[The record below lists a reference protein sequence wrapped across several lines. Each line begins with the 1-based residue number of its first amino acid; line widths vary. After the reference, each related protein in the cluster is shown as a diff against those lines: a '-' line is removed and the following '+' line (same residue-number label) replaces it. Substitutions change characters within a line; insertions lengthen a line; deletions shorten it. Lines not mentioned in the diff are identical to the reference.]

1 MEYRYV
7 AKDYSGREV
16 VGTMEAS
23 SPREVASALRSEGL
37 ILISV
42 EPVKK
47 GLTLNLEI
55 PLFSRISLK
64 DMSIA
69 MRQLSAM
76 VGAGISLPI
85 ALDAIA
91 SQTRNKRL
99 REVLESLK
107 NSVEAG
113 MSFSEALK
121 EHPKVF
127 DSLFISM
134 VEAGEATGELNVML
148 DRWIVM
154 AEKVLALRRKVRN
167 AMIYPVAVLVIAL
180 CILAFLLVKVVPT
193 FTKIFRESG
202 VELPA
207 LTQFVIG
214 VSELVKHRFYLI
226 LACIVGFFVAFRLA
240 LRNEAF
246 RYRWDGFKLRVPLF
260 GNLTTKSAVARF
272 SRTMATMLKSG
283 VNILDGMDIVA
294 RTSGNLVIERSL
306 VEARDR
312 VARGELLS
320 EVLKD
325 NPLFPPL
332 VIEMTAAGERTGE
345 LDGMLEKVAEFYEEE
360 VDYAVEALTTMMEPL
375 MLVVLGGMIGIIVIA
390 LYLPIFKLASTVR

>member
-332 VIEMTAAGERTGE
+332 VIEMMAAGERTGE

>member
-214 VSELVKHRFYLI
+214 MSELVKHRFYLI

-332 VIEMTAAGERTGE
+332 VIEMMAAGERTGE